1 MSRNVLGMLSGSKI
15 LSLLNRS
22 SDVVL
27 AFFVIT
33 IIMMIIIQVPP
44 GFIDVLIGINVSISI
59 CLLMIALYIQK
70 AVHFSI
76 FPSILLITT
85 LFRLG
90 IEIAA
95 TRQILLHAD
104 AGHIIR
110 AFGQFVVGGNF
121 VVGGVV
127 FLIITIVQFI
137 VVTKGAE
144 RVAEVAA
151 RFTLDAMPGKQMS
164 IDADLRSG
172 VIDSNQARELRLAL
186 QKESQLYGAMDGAM
200 KFVKGDVIAGI
211 VIAVINIIGG
221 LIIGM
226 TMHNMSAMD
235 SAKVYSLL
243 SIGEGLVTQIPSL
256 MVSLTAGII
265 TTRVSS
271 EKKGQNLGH
280 DISTQIFSHSKALF
294 IASTITFAMGFLPGF
309 PKIVFF
315 IITLTLVSIG
325 ATNWYKERKKTA
337 RTAAGTMG
345 PSTVETDVEG
355 HAVVRG
361 GLDSYALTLPVILET
376 GKNLSTVIRKEKG
389 GTTFVEDMIPKMRH
403 ALYQDLGVRF
413 PGVHVRTDST
423 HLEPNEYAIFLN
435 EVPLARGKI
444 LESSVLTNEIE
455 ETLRR
460 YNLPFTSSK
469 NIIGQASLWVE
480 TKYIEVLKKAGIKYW
495 EPLDVMI
502 LHLSQFYKQYASEF
516 IGIQEVRAIL
526 EFVEKSFPDLIKE
539 VTRLVPLQKL
549 TEILK
554 RLVQEQ
560 ISIKDLRTILESLSE
575 WAQSEKDTVLLTEY
589 VRSSLKRYISYKYSL
604 GQSVLSVYLLDPEIE
619 DMVRGAIKQTSA
631 GSYLALD
638 PDSVQ
643 LILHALRS
651 VIVPTPPGGQPP
663 VLLTAKKRR
672 AVHDVKSYSAIR
684 TKVSLCHSHHAL
696 VRVHGIECRS
706 RIHTSQEP
714 GRSMTGSGSQFQE
727 LSGRLRGCQSGQE
740 CPDLG
745 LRDHIKRDRLRV
757 SYDAANGRGLPT
769 NLSVVHGLLDL
780 SG

>member
-1 MSRNVLGMLSGSKI
+1 MKGGLFGFLGSSRFLSFF
-15 LSLLNRS
+15 NRS
-22 SDVVL
+22 SDVIL
-27 AFFVIT
+27 AFFVII
-33 IIMMIIIQVPP
+33 IIMMIIIPVPP
-44 GFIDVLIGINVSISI
+44 TVIDALIAFNMSLSIS
-59 CLLMIALYIQK
+59 LLMVALYIQK
-70 AVHFSI
+70 AVHLSI

-104 AGHIIR
+104 AGEIIF
-110 AFGQFVVGGNF
+110 AFGNFVVGGNF
-121 VVGGVV
+121 IVGAVI

-164 IDADLRSG
+164 IDADMRSG
-172 VIDSNQARELRLAL
+172 VIDANQARELRLAL

-211 VIAVINIIGG
+211 VIAVINIVGG
-221 LIIGM
+221 LIIGNM
-226 TMHNMSAMD
+226 IHGLTMLQSAQI
-235 SAKVYSLL
+235 YTLL

-256 MVSLTAGII
+256 MISLTAGIV

-271 EKKGQNLGH
+271 EKKGGNLGK
-280 DISTQIFSHSKALF
+280 DITSQIFSHSKGLILAGTVVF
-294 IASTITFAMGFLPGF
+294 GMAFLKGF
-309 PKIVFF
+309 PTLIFLIVCAVLLSVG
-315 IITLTLVSIG
+315 ITNAV
-325 ATNWYKERKKTA
+325 KEKRKAKKA
-337 RTAAGTMG
+337 AAGALG
-345 PSTVETDVEG
+345 GARIETDVEG
-355 HAVVRG
+355 HTVVRG
-361 GLDSYALTLPVILET
+361 GLDDYALTLPVILET
-376 GKNLSTVIRKEKG
+376 GKDLSSIIRKEKG
-389 GTTFVEDMIPKMRH
+389 GTAFVEEMIPKMRH
-403 ALYQDLGVRF
+403 ALYQDLGIRF
-413 PGVHVRTDST
+413 PGVHVRADSPT
-423 HLEPNEYAIFLN
+423 LEADEYSIYLN
-435 EVPLARGKI
+435 EVPLVRGKI
-444 LESSVLTNEIE
+444 LAGSVLTNETE

-469 NIIGQASLWVE
+469 NAIGQASLWVE
-480 TKYIEVLKKAGIKYW
+480 NKYVEVLKKAGIKYW

-549 TEILK
+549 TEIFK

-560 ISIKDLRTILESLSE
+560 VSVKDLRTILESLSE
-575 WAQSEKDTVLLTEY
+575 WAQTEKDTVLLTEY

-604 GQSVLSVYLLDPEIE
+604 GQTVLSVYLLDPEIE

-643 LILHALRS
+643 LILHAMRG
-651 VIVPTPPGGQPP
+651 VIAPTPPGGQPP
-663 VLLTAKKRR
+663 VLLTAIDVRR
-672 AVHDVKSYSAIR
+672 F
-684 TKVSLCHSHHAL
+684 
-696 VRVHGIECRS
+696 VRKLIEG
-706 RIHTSQEP
+706 E
-714 GRSMTGSGSQFQE
+714 F
-727 LSGRLRGCQSGQE
+727 
-740 CPDLG
+740 PDLPV
-745 LRDHIKRDRLRV
+745 V
-757 SYDAANGRGLPT
+757 SYQEIVPEIRIQPLGRIQ
-769 NLSVVHGLLDL
+769 LS
-780 SG
+780 